1 MEAKESQGVCTLTF
15 ILSDIECFEL
25 STVLYDLISVLSGHF
40 HYFLENRMKEG
51 EDKISSEILVMIQE
65 RVDRTLTP
73 S

>member
-1 MEAKESQGVCTLTF
+1 VEAKESQGVCTLTF

-51 EDKISSEILVMIQE
+51 EDKIS
-65 RVDRTLTP
+65 
-73 S
+73 